1 MYKEFYIKE
10 LPKFLQGNLLEDE
23 PRGIDCIYEADYF
36 RTCTEQ
42 VLNEEAN
49 ENNYQVQLYH
59 TLYLAFQY

>member
-1 MYKEFYIKE
+1 MHKEFYIKD

-23 PRGIDCIYEADYF
+23 HRDINCIYEADYF

-42 VLNEEAN
+42 LLN